1 MKNRIIASA
10 LVAAMLVS
18 MTACANTNSA
28 DSAGNGGAAN
38 TEATGVANTDGG
50 ESAYQTMVSMN
61 DMEENVIDDNY
72 RNYYQI
78 FPYSFCDSNGDGV
91 GDINGITSK
100 LDYIKDMG
108 ADGLW
113 ITPVSQ
119 SPSYHKYDVVDYCSI
134 DEQFGTLEDYENM
147 IKECDA
153 RDINVLFDLVVNHTS
168 SEHPWFK
175 EAYSYIQ
182 SLGEGEEPNP
192 EDCPYVEYYNFSK
205 ERESG
210 WSVVEGTDWYYESQ
224 FVYSMPDLNLDNEN
238 VRAEIDK
245 IIKFWLDE
253 GVSGFRL
260 DATTSYYTG
269 RDDMNIDFMSWLND
283 VVKGYDPDAYIV
295 GECWTDASTYTNY
308 YKSGVDSFF
317 DFDFAT
323 KSGTIVKTLTTG
335 SALNFGKKLV
345 SVDEKLKANNPD
357 YIDAAFTSNHDT
369 ARIAGSFAGDSSEA
383 QVKMAQGLAM
393 MMGGAYYLYYGEELG
408 MKGSGDDENKRTPM
422 LWSNDENAE
431 GMCKSIATK
440 DIDMK
445 YGTLEDQQD
454 DESSIYNFVKQGIK
468 LRNVYPE
475 IARGENS
482 VEEGLSDEAVLVLKK
497 DYDGSVIYV
506 VINTKQDDKTVDV
519 SSLGELS
526 MGGELITGDTIA
538 TLDAGTLDMPGYS
551 IVILK

>member
-1 MKNRIIASA
+1 MKNRIISGA
-10 LVAAMLVS
+10 LVVAMLVS
-18 MTACANTNSA
+18 MTACGNGQSQGATE
-28 DSAGNGGAAN
+28 SAGVTN
-38 TEATGVANTDGG
+38 TEVTGVSSADGG

-78 FPYSFCDSNGDGV
+78 FPYSFCDSDGDGV
-91 GDINGITSK
+91 GDINGITFR
-100 LDYIKDMG
+100 LDYIKDLG

-113 ITPVSQ
+113 ITPVCQ
-119 SPSYHKYDVVDYCSI
+119 SPSYHKYDVVDYYSI

-192 EDCPYVEYYNFSK
+192 ADCPYVEYYNFSK
-205 ERESG
+205 ERASG

-224 FVYSMPDLNLDNEN
+224 FVYSMPDLNLDSGN
-238 VRAEIDK
+238 VRAEIEK

-269 RDDMNIDFMSWLND
+269 KDDKNIDFMSWLND
-283 VVKGYDPDAYIV
+283 VVKSYDPEAYIV

-323 KSGTIVKTLTTG
+323 KSGAIVKALTTG
-335 SALNFGKKLV
+335 SALNFGNKLV
-345 SVDEKLKANNPD
+345 SVDEKMEENNPD

-369 ARIAGSFAGDSSEA
+369 ARIAGSFAGDTSEA

-408 MKGSGDDENKRTPM
+408 MKGNGDDENKRTPM
-422 LWSNDENAE
+422 LWYNDENAE
-431 GMCKSIATK
+431 GMCESIATK

-454 DESSIYNFVKQGIK
+454 DETSIYNFVKQGMK

-475 IARGENS
+475 IARGGNS
-482 VEEGLSDEAVLVLKK
+482 VEEALSDEAVLVLKK
-497 DYDGSVIYV
+497 DYEGSVIYV

-526 MGGELITGDTIA
+526 MGGELITGDTA
-538 TLDAGTLDMPGYS
+538 AGLEAGTLDMPGYS
-551 IVILK
+551 IVIMK

>member
-1 MKNRIIASA
+1 M
-10 LVAAMLVS
+10 
-18 MTACANTNSA
+18 
-28 DSAGNGGAAN
+28 
-38 TEATGVANTDGG
+38 
-50 ESAYQTMVSMN
+50 
-61 DMEENVIDDNY
+61 
-72 RNYYQI
+72 
-78 FPYSFCDSNGDGV
+78 
-91 GDINGITSK
+91 
-100 LDYIKDMG
+100 
-108 ADGLW
+108 
-113 ITPVSQ
+113 
-119 SPSYHKYDVVDYCSI
+119 
-134 DEQFGTLEDYENM
+134 
-147 IKECDA
+147 
-153 RDINVLFDLVVNHTS
+153 
-168 SEHPWFK
+168 
-175 EAYSYIQ
+175 
-182 SLGEGEEPNP
+182 
-192 EDCPYVEYYNFSK
+192 EYYNFSK

-323 KSGTIVKTLTTG
+323 KSGTIVKALTTG

-454 DESSIYNFVKQGIK
+454 DESSIYNFVKQGMK

-519 SSLGELS
+519 SSLGDLS
-526 MGGELITGDTIA
+526 MGGELITGDTTA